1 MLSKMARKGRKRAR
15 SSKTIAKEKFPIGEL
30 ARRRKVLKEE
40 FISNCK
46 VYSTESSK
54 LKKLKRKARKS
65 KFAHMLIKKV
75 VLPGTEGIPFLSIHR
90 ERDKKVLSPFYVYSK
105 GNFT

>member
-1 MLSKMARKGRKRAR
+1 MPRKGRKRAR

-54 LKKLKRKARKS
+54 LKMLKRKVRKS
-65 KFAHMLIKKV
+65 NFAHMYYFDKLRLIFV
-75 VLPGTEGIPFLSIHR
+75 HFF
-90 ERDKKVLSPFYVYSK
+90 DKWC
-105 GNFT
+105 